1 MLMPATCASCGLRK
15 SASCPAMRID
25 PASRGYTPLRIFIS
39 VLLPAPFSPTS
50 ACTSPGQPVKST
62 FWSTGVPPKDFEIPV
77 ISSSGSGI
85 ALLQVLLDRRVEEF
99 LYGGLFHVRRGH
111 HGRAGIDAAF
121 RSLAVQLIHQSLHRG
136 I

>member
-1 MLMPATCASCGLRK
+1 MLMPATCASCGLRRC
-15 SASCPAMRID
+15 ASRPAIRID

-50 ACTSPGQPVKST
+50 ACTSPGQAVKST

-85 ALLQVLLDRRVEEF
+85 GLLQVLLDRWTEEF
-99 LYGGLFHVRRGH
+99 LDRGLFHVRGGH
-111 HGRAGIDAAF
+111 HGGARIDAPL
-121 RSLAVQLIHQSLHRG
+121 RRLAIQL
-136 I
+136 